1 MLSSVPSMVKIL
13 NLDLAP
19 EFFPRILWVQLS
31 QLPQQFLSLLV
42 ARHRHRN
49 LHFDNLVAP
58 QSILGSR
65 RHALLP
71 QPKLLARLRPRSNLQ
86 HAPPINRGH
95 FNLCSQRRFRHR
107 HRYCDVDV
115 VALAPEQWVLIYADD
130 HVEIADRTAP
140 QPGIAFSRNPNALP
154 VAGSGLDAD
163 LHRSRALDAA
173 FTAADPAGRSVLPR
187 PTSSRAGD
195 IRLYPAASLF
205 DRPLAMTLRTLSRSL
220 DLSITVAASANIAP
234 GDIQLHHSAPDRRP
248 ERHVDL
254 VLKIAAGFRSL
265 VDRLTAA
272 ATGENAGED
281 IAEPATP

>member
-71 QPKLLARLRPRSNLQ
+71 QPKLLARLRPRRNLQ

-130 HVEIADRTAP
+130 HVEIADRAAP

-154 VAGSGLDAD
+154 VPGSGLDAD
-163 LHRSRALDAA
+163 LQRSRAPDAPFA
-173 FTAADPAGRSVLPR
+173 VADRSGRNILTRTMAP
-187 PTSSRAGD
+187 RAGH
-195 IRLYPAASLF
+195 IELHPSAGLSS
-205 DRPLAMTLRTLSRSL
+205 RPLAMTLRTLSRSF
-220 DLSITVAASANIAP
+220 DRPVAVAIPADITP
-234 GDIQLHHSAPDRRP
+234 GDIQLHHSAADRRP

-254 VLKIAAGFRSL
+254 VLEIAARFPTV
-265 VDRLTAA
+265 VDRLTASA
-272 ATGENAGED
+272 AREMGGD
-281 IAEPATP
+281 